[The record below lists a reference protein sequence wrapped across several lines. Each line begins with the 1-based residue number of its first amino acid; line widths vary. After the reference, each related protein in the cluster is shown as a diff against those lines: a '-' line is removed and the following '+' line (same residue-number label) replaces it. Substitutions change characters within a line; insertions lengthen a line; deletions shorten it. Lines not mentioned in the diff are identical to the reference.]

1 MGSAVYDSVMKGE
14 INKQMKA
21 KTSERI
27 YGVILIALMLL
38 VLGNIIFWGSR
49 KEGYHVDEL
58 YSYGLANSEYLPFM
72 HFGEQEYS
80 VKDWM
85 KEYGAGENPL
95 DLIRNIAKD
104 LKMIKNSGWRI
115 KDTEIYSAYA
125 IARENS
131 NDVYTT
137 TWMSGQTYRDYLSV
151 SDSNRFNYASVYYN
165 QRGDVHPPLFYIL
178 LHSVCSFAVGV
189 FSKWFGIAVN
199 AAAILTAV
207 FLLYR
212 LVSRHFGGKAVGLI
226 VASVYGLSIG
236 AVSAAVFIRMYALL
250 TVMVLGTAYAHLEL
264 FKADWQLKGKKRV
277 LIVLFLL
284 LGYLTHYY
292 FVIFAATT
300 ALVVMICMA
309 LGKRWKE
316 LLRYFV
322 TLAVTGAVGVILWP
336 FSIKHIFF
344 GYRGRESLSALSG
357 KGYDWGKT
365 GVMLK
370 YLTRDTIGLGT
381 WALIALLAVVAV
393 TIVLMIVKEK
403 KVSRETGE
411 YIRKNLMIAVPCLVY
426 VLAVPQMVPFLTDR
440 YVMCIY
446 PFIVLLMITAPRSL
460 ADMTVKAEKAGIVTA
475 GVFAA
480 CFMVV
485 GHIGRTPWYLYSGG
499 QETESVPESTD
510 CVYIIPD
517 GTWNCSPEDTLL
529 LSKCSRVAV
538 VFDSNLGTLAEG
550 YSDGKSENLMV
561 ITRGGLNADE
571 KAEELS
577 QILGGESPVGLTEV
591 SREESADRTRIIY
604 RSADPIP

>member
-1 MGSAVYDSVMKGE
+1 MKT
-14 INKQMKA
+14 

-27 YGVILIALMLL
+27 YSGILIALMLL
-38 VLGNIIFWGSR
+38 VFGNIIFWGIR

-85 KEYGAGENPL
+85 KEYGAGENPV
-95 DLIRNIAKD
+95 DLARNIAKD
-104 LKMIKNSGWRI
+104 LRIIKNSGWKI
-115 KDTEIYSAYA
+115 KETEIYRAYA
-125 IARENS
+125 TARENS

-137 TWMSGQTYRDYLSV
+137 TWMSGQAYRDYLSA
-151 SDSNRFNYASVYYN
+151 SDSNRFNFASVYYN

-178 LHSVCSFAVGV
+178 LHTVCSFAVGV

-199 AAAILTAV
+199 TAAILAAV
-207 FLLYR
+207 FLLYKIA
-212 LVSRHFGGKAVGLI
+212 SRHFGGKAVGLI
-226 VASVYGLSIG
+226 AASVYGLSIG

-264 FKADWQLKGKKRV
+264 LKSDRQMKGKNRV

-284 LGYLTHYY
+284 LGCLTHYY
-292 FVIFAATT
+292 FVIFAAGT

-309 LGKRWKE
+309 ISKRWKE

-322 TLAVTGAVGVILWP
+322 TLAITGTVGIIIWP
-336 FSIKHIFF
+336 FSIKHVFY

-357 KGYDWGKT
+357 IGYDFGKT

-381 WALIALLAVVAV
+381 WALIVLFVIIIA
-393 TIVLMIVKEK
+393 TIVLKIVKDK
-403 KVSRETGE
+403 KVSPETGE
-411 YIRKNLMIAVPCLVY
+411 YIRKNLVIAVPCTVY

-446 PFIVLLMITAPRSL
+446 PFVILLMISALRSL
-460 ADMTVKAEKAGIVTA
+460 ADTIGKETKAGIITA

-480 CFMVV
+480 CFMIV
-485 GHIGRTPWYLYSGG
+485 GHIGRTPWYLYRGG

-517 GTWNCSPEDTLL
+517 GTWNSSPEDTLL

-550 YSDGKSENLMV
+550 YSNGKADNLMV
-561 ITRGGLNADE
+561 ITRGGLDADE
-571 KAEELS
+571 KAAELS
-577 QILGGESPVGLTEV
+577 HILGGESAAELIEV
-591 SREESADRTRIIY
+591 SREESADRTKIIY
-604 RSADPIP
+604 KTSDPIP